1 MSADGVVAADT
12 GSGAGAGAGAGAG
25 SAGAGGVELFG
36 YWRSSCS
43 YRVRIALNVKRVS
56 YAQTAVHLVRGGGE
70 QLSAA
75 HRARHPGALLP
86 VLCIDGLR
94 LVQSPAIVEYLEET
108 RPQPPLLPAAGR
120 AAARARVRALCAA
133 VACDT
138 QPLANLRV
146 LKHVAAAAEA
156 AAPGAGDAARA
167 AWARHWT
174 AAGLDAVEGM
184 LRGRAGD
191 AAAGRYCEADAVS
204 LADAFLLPQVYNA
217 VRFKLDVAARWP
229 TIARIA
235 AALEALPAFADAH
248 PSRQPD
254 AEPDAA

>member
-1 MSADGVVAADT
+1 MSSSPSDP
-12 GSGAGAGAGAGAG
+12 
-25 SAGAGGVELFG
+25 ELFS

-43 YRVRIALNVKRVS
+43 YRVRIVLNLKGVRYS
-56 YAQTAVHLVRGGGE
+56 NTPVHLVRGGGE

-75 HRARHPGALLP
+75 HAARHPGALLP
-86 VLCIDGLR
+86 VLRIDGET
-94 LVQSPAIVEYLEET
+94 LVQSPAICEYLEET
-108 RPQPPLLPAAGR
+108 RPSPALLPAA

-156 AAPGAGDAARA
+156 AAPGAGDGARA

-217 VRFKLDVAARWP
+217 ARFKLDVAARWP